1 MVNRIIKNIAI
12 IAHVDHGKT
21 TLIDQMLRQSG
32 TFRDNQQV
40 NERLMDCNDL
50 ERERGI
56 TISAKCTSINI
67 ENMHLNI
74 VDTPGHAD
82 FGGEVERILSMIDS
96 CLLLV
101 DASEGPMPQTK
112 FVLTKALALGLR
124 PIVVINKVDRS
135 AARPYEV
142 VDEILNLFISLNAN
156 DDQLDFPIIYASGK
170 DGWAINHL
178 DEERKDLMPLFK
190 MINKHVPVPKVNVEK
205 PFSMLAT
212 LLTADP
218 YLGRILTGKVYSGI
232 GKINMPIKSINLKGE
247 VIESGRLVKLF
258 GFNGINRVPVEKVRA
273 GDIIAIAG
281 LKHTSVADTICAIE
295 VDTPIPSNPVDPPTM
310 SITIGINTSPL
321 VGTEGTKLTS
331 NLIHQRLL
339 KEAESNVA
347 ISVKEAETKDFFEV
361 GGRGEL
367 QLGILI
373 ENMRREGFELSVLK
387 PRVIL
392 KEDPESGEVLEP
404 VEEVVIDVDEEF
416 SGIVVEKLSAR
427 KGDLVDMTNSG
438 HDKTR
443 IIFYIPTRTLIGYQ
457 REFFTDTRGTG
468 VLNRLFH
475 NYIPFKGHLKER
487 SNGSLISMAHGKATA
502 YSLWSIQDRGT
513 LFISPQDKVYD
524 GMIIGIHSRDNDLEV
539 NPVKGK
545 QLTNIRT
552 VLKDEGIRLT
562 TPRKLTIEDSIA
574 YLAEDEMLEVTPL
587 SFRLRKKL
595 LNPSD
600 RKKSQRDQN
609 KDQ

>member
-1 MVNRIIKNIAI
+1 MSDKIIKNIAI

-21 TLIDQMLRQSG
+21 TMIDQMLRQSG
-32 TFRDNQQV
+32 TFRDNQQMD
-40 NERLMDCNDL
+40 ERLMDCNDL
-50 ERERGI
+50 EKERGI
-56 TISAKCTSINI
+56 TINAKCTSITVGDL
-67 ENMHLNI
+67 HLNI

-112 FVLTKALALGLR
+112 FVLTKALALGLK
-124 PIVVINKVDRS
+124 PIVVINKIDRD

-142 VDEILNLFISLNAN
+142 VDEILNLFISLNAT
-156 DDQLDFPIIYASGK
+156 DEQLDFPVIYASGR
-170 DGWAINHL
+170 DGWAIDEL
-178 DEERKDLMPLFK
+178 DDERKDLTPLFK
-190 MINKHVPVPKVNVEK
+190 MIDKHVPVPSVDFDK
-205 PFSMLAT
+205 PFSMLST

-232 GKINMPIKSINLKGE
+232 GKINMPIKAMNLNGE
-247 VIESGRLVKLF
+247 VVESGRLVKLF
-258 GFNGINRVPVEKVRA
+258 GFKGINRVPIEEARA

-281 LKHTSVADTICAIE
+281 LKHASVSDTICATE
-295 VDTPIPSNPVDPPTM
+295 VETPIDSNPVDPPTM

-321 VGTEGTKLTS
+321 AGTEGSKLTS
-331 NLIHQRLL
+331 SLIKQRLL

-347 ISVKEAETKDFFEV
+347 ISVTESETKDFFEV

-387 PRVIL
+387 PKVIL
-392 KEDPESGEVLEP
+392 KKDPETGEVLEP
-404 VEEVVIDVDEEF
+404 IEEVVIDVDEEF
-416 SGIVVEKLSAR
+416 SGAVVEKLSAR
-427 KGDLVDMTNSG
+427 KGELVDMSTSG
-438 HDKTR
+438 SDKTR
-443 IIFYIPTRTLIGYQ
+443 IVFYVPTRTLMGYQ

-468 VLNRLFH
+468 ILNRIFH
-475 NYIPFKGHLKER
+475 EYVPFKGHMKER
-487 SNGSLISMAHGKATA
+487 QNGSLISMAQGAATA
-502 YSLWSIQDRGT
+502 YSLWSIQERGS

-545 QLTNIRT
+545 QLTNMRT
-552 VLKDEGIRLT
+552 TLKDEGIKLT
-562 TPRKLTIEDSIA
+562 TPKSLTIEDSIA
-574 YLAEDEMLEVTPL
+574 YLADDEMLEVTPD
-587 SFRLRKKL
+587 SFRLRKKFL
-595 LNPSD
+595 SATD
-600 RKKSQRDQN
+600 RKKYQREMN
-609 KDQ
+609 K

>member
-1 MVNRIIKNIAI
+1 MKNKVIKNIAI

-21 TLIDQMLRQSG
+21 TLIDQMLKQSG
-32 TFRDNQQV
+32 TFRDNQAV
-40 NERLMDCNDL
+40 DERLMDCNDL
-50 ERERGI
+50 EKERGI
-56 TISAKCTSINI
+56 TINAKCTSITVNGL
-67 ENMHLNI
+67 HFNI

-101 DASEGPMPQTK
+101 DATEGPMPQTK
-112 FVLTKALALGLR
+112 FVLTKALSLGLK
-124 PIVVINKVDRS
+124 PIVVINKVDRAS
-135 AARPYEV
+135 ARPYEV
-142 VDEILNLFISLNAN
+142 VDEILNLFISLNAS
-156 DDQLDFPIIYASGK
+156 DEQLDFPIVYASGR
-170 DGWAINHL
+170 DGWAVKHL
-178 DEERKDLMPLFK
+178 DDERKDLMPLFDTVDQ
-190 MINKHVPVPKVNVEK
+190 HVPVPDVDGNK

-218 YLGRILTGKVYSGI
+218 YLGRILTGKVYSGV
-232 GKINMPIKSINLKGE
+232 GKINMPIKALNLNGE
-247 VIESGRLVKLF
+247 VVETGRLVKLY
-258 GFNGINRVPVEKVRA
+258 GFNGINRVPVEEVVA

-281 LKHTSVADTICAIE
+281 LKHASVADTICAIE
-295 VDTPIPSNPVDPPTM
+295 IVEPIASNPIDPPTM
-310 SITIGINTSPL
+310 SITIGINNSPL
-321 VGTEGTKLTS
+321 SGTEGNKVTS
-331 NLIHQRLL
+331 SLIHQRLL

-347 ISVKEAETKDFFEV
+347 ISVTESEAKDFFEV

-387 PRVIL
+387 PKVIL
-392 KEDPESGEVLEP
+392 RKDPVSGEVLEP
-404 VEEVVIDVDEEF
+404 IEEVVIDVDEEF
-416 SGIVVEKLSAR
+416 SGVVVEKLSAR
-427 KGDLVDMTNSG
+427 KGELADMFSSG
-438 HDKTR
+438 NDKTR

-457 REFFTDTRGTG
+457 REFFTDTSGTG

-475 NYIPFKGHLKER
+475 QYVPFKGKVKER
-487 SNGSLISMAHGKATA
+487 QNGSLISMASGVATSYA
-502 YSLWSIQDRGT
+502 LWSIQERGA

-545 QLTNIRT
+545 QLTNVRT

-562 TPRKLTIEDSIA
+562 TPKKLTIEDSIA
-574 YLAEDEMLEVTPL
+574 YLAEDEMLEVTPVSL
-587 SFRLRKKL
+587 RLRKKL

-600 RKKSQRDQN
+600 RKKYQRDQG
-609 KDQ
+609 K

>member
-1 MVNRIIKNIAI
+1 MSDKIIKNIAI

-21 TLIDQMLRQSG
+21 TMIDQMLKQSG
-32 TFRDNQQV
+32 TFRDNQQMD
-40 NERLMDCNDL
+40 ERLMDCNDL
-50 ERERGI
+50 EKERGI
-56 TISAKCTSINI
+56 TINAKCTSI
-67 ENMHLNI
+67 EVDDLHLNI

-112 FVLTKALALGLR
+112 FVLTKALALGLK
-124 PIVVINKVDRS
+124 PIVVINKIDRD

-142 VDEILNLFISLNAN
+142 VDEILNLFISLNAT
-156 DDQLDFPIIYASGK
+156 DEQLEFPVIYASGR
-170 DGWAINHL
+170 DGWAIDEL
-178 DEERKDLMPLFK
+178 DDERKDLAPLFK
-190 MINKHVPVPKVNVEK
+190 MIDKHVPPPSVDFDK
-205 PFSMLAT
+205 PFSMLST

-232 GKINMPIKSINLKGE
+232 GKINMPIKAMNINGE
-247 VIESGRLVKLF
+247 VVESGRLVKLY
-258 GFNGINRVPVEKVRA
+258 GFKGINRVPVEEVRA

-281 LKHTSVADTICAIE
+281 LKHASVSDTICSTE
-295 VDTPIPSNPVDPPTM
+295 VETPIPSNPVDPPTM

-321 VGTEGTKLTS
+321 AGTEGSKLTS
-331 NLIHQRLL
+331 SLIKQRLL

-347 ISVKEAETKDFFEV
+347 ISVTEADSKDFFEV

-387 PRVIL
+387 PKVIL
-392 KEDPESGEVLEP
+392 KKDAETGEVLEP
-404 VEEVVIDVDEEF
+404 VEEIVIDVDEEF
-416 SGIVVEKLSAR
+416 SGAVVEKLSAR
-427 KGDLVDMTNSG
+427 KGELVDMSSSG
-438 HDKTR
+438 SDKTR
-443 IIFYIPTRTLIGYQ
+443 IVFYVPTRTLMGYQ

-468 VLNRLFH
+468 ILNRIFH
-475 NYIPFKGHLKER
+475 EYVPFKGHMKER
-487 SNGSLISMAHGKATA
+487 QNGSLISMAQGAATA
-502 YSLWSIQDRGT
+502 YSLWSIQERGS

-545 QLTNIRT
+545 QLTNMRT
-552 VLKDEGIRLT
+552 TLKDEGIKLT
-562 TPRKLTIEDSIA
+562 TPKSLTIEDSIA
-574 YLAEDEMLEVTPL
+574 YLADDEMLEVTPD
-587 SFRLRKKL
+587 SFRLRKKFL
-595 LNPSD
+595 SATD
-600 RKKSQRDQN
+600 RKKYQREQN
-609 KDQ
+609 KEA

>member
-1 MVNRIIKNIAI
+1 MSDKIIKNIAI

-21 TLIDQMLRQSG
+21 TMIDQMLKQSG
-32 TFRDNQQV
+32 TFRDNQQMD
-40 NERLMDCNDL
+40 ERLMDCNDL
-50 ERERGI
+50 EKERGI
-56 TISAKCTSINI
+56 TINAKCTSIKVGDL
-67 ENMHLNI
+67 HLNI

-112 FVLTKALALGLR
+112 FVLTKALALGLK
-124 PIVVINKVDRS
+124 PIVVINKIDRD

-142 VDEILNLFISLNAN
+142 VDEILNLFISLNAT
-156 DDQLDFPIIYASGK
+156 DEQLEFPVIYASGR
-170 DGWAINHL
+170 DGWAIDEL
-178 DEERKDLMPLFK
+178 DDERKDLMPLFK
-190 MINKHVPVPKVNVEK
+190 MIDKHVPVPSVDFDK
-205 PFSMLAT
+205 PFSMLST

-232 GKINMPIKSINLKGE
+232 GKINMPIKAMNLNGE
-247 VIESGRLVKLF
+247 VVESGRLVKLF
-258 GFNGINRVPVEKVRA
+258 GFKGINRVPIEEARA

-281 LKHTSVADTICAIE
+281 LKHASVSDTICATE
-295 VDTPIPSNPVDPPTM
+295 VETPIDSNPVDPPTM

-321 VGTEGTKLTS
+321 AGTEGSKLTS
-331 NLIHQRLL
+331 SLIKQRLL

-347 ISVKEAETKDFFEV
+347 ISVTESETKDFFEV

-387 PRVIL
+387 PKVIL
-392 KEDPESGEVLEP
+392 KKDPETGEVLEP

-416 SGIVVEKLSAR
+416 SGAVVEKLSAR
-427 KGDLVDMTNSG
+427 KGELVDMSTSG
-438 HDKTR
+438 SDKTR
-443 IIFYIPTRTLIGYQ
+443 IVFYVPTRTLMGYQ

-468 VLNRLFH
+468 ILNRIFH
-475 NYIPFKGHLKER
+475 EYVSFKGHMKER
-487 SNGSLISMAHGKATA
+487 QNGSLISMAQGAATA
-502 YSLWSIQDRGT
+502 YSLWSIQERGS

-545 QLTNIRT
+545 QLTNMRT
-552 VLKDEGIRLT
+552 TLKDEGIKLT
-562 TPRKLTIEDSIA
+562 TPKSLTIEDSIA
-574 YLAEDEMLEVTPL
+574 YLADDEMLEVTPD
-587 SFRLRKKL
+587 SFRLRKKFL
-595 LNPSD
+595 SATD
-600 RKKSQRDQN
+600 RKKYQREMN
-609 KDQ
+609 K

>member
-1 MVNRIIKNIAI
+1 MSDKIIKNIAI

-21 TLIDQMLRQSG
+21 TMIDQMLKQSG
-32 TFRDNQQV
+32 TFRDNQQMD
-40 NERLMDCNDL
+40 ERLMDCNDL
-50 ERERGI
+50 EKERGI
-56 TISAKCTSINI
+56 TINAKCTSIKVGDL
-67 ENMHLNI
+67 HLNI

-112 FVLTKALALGLR
+112 FVLTKALALGLK
-124 PIVVINKVDRS
+124 PIVVINKIDRD

-142 VDEILNLFISLNAN
+142 VDEILNLFISLNAT
-156 DDQLDFPIIYASGK
+156 DEQLDFPVIYASGR
-170 DGWAINHL
+170 DGWAIDEL
-178 DEERKDLMPLFK
+178 DDERKDLTPLFK
-190 MINKHVPVPKVNVEK
+190 MIDKHVPVPSVDFDK
-205 PFSMLAT
+205 PFSMLST

-232 GKINMPIKSINLKGE
+232 GKINMPIKAMNLNGE
-247 VIESGRLVKLF
+247 VVESGRLVKLF
-258 GFNGINRVPVEKVRA
+258 GFKGINRVPIEEARA

-281 LKHTSVADTICAIE
+281 LKHASVSDTICATE
-295 VDTPIPSNPVDPPTM
+295 VETPIDSNPVDPPTM

-321 VGTEGTKLTS
+321 AGTEGSKLTS
-331 NLIHQRLL
+331 SLIKQRLL

-347 ISVKEAETKDFFEV
+347 ISVTESETKDFFEV

-387 PRVIL
+387 PKVIL
-392 KEDPESGEVLEP
+392 KKDPETGDVLEP
-404 VEEVVIDVDEEF
+404 IEEVVIDVDEEF
-416 SGIVVEKLSAR
+416 SGAVVEKLSAR
-427 KGDLVDMTNSG
+427 KGELVDMSTSG
-438 HDKTR
+438 SDKTR
-443 IIFYIPTRTLIGYQ
+443 IVFYVPTRTLMGYQ

-468 VLNRLFH
+468 ILNRIFH
-475 NYIPFKGHLKER
+475 EYVPFKGHMKER
-487 SNGSLISMAHGKATA
+487 QNGSLISMAQGAATA
-502 YSLWSIQDRGT
+502 YSLWSIQERGS

-545 QLTNIRT
+545 QLTNMRT
-552 VLKDEGIRLT
+552 TLKDEGIKLT
-562 TPRKLTIEDSIA
+562 TPKSLTIEDSIA
-574 YLAEDEMLEVTPL
+574 YLADDEMLEVTPD
-587 SFRLRKKL
+587 SFRLRKKFL
-595 LNPSD
+595 SATD
-600 RKKSQRDQN
+600 RKKYQREMN
-609 KDQ
+609 K

>member
-1 MVNRIIKNIAI
+1 MSDKVIKNIAI

-21 TLIDQMLRQSG
+21 TMIDQMLRQSG
-32 TFRDNQQV
+32 TFRDNQQMD
-40 NERLMDCNDL
+40 ERLMDCNDL
-50 ERERGI
+50 EKERGI
-56 TISAKCTSINI
+56 TINAKCTSIKVGDL
-67 ENMHLNI
+67 HLNI

-112 FVLTKALALGLR
+112 FVLTKALALGLK
-124 PIVVINKVDRS
+124 PIVVINKIDRD

-142 VDEILNLFISLNAN
+142 VDEILNLFISLNAT
-156 DDQLDFPIIYASGK
+156 DEQLEFPVIYASGR
-170 DGWAINHL
+170 DGWAIDEL
-178 DEERKDLMPLFK
+178 DDERKDLTPLFK
-190 MINKHVPVPKVNVEK
+190 MIDKHVPTPSVDFDK
-205 PFSMLAT
+205 PFSMLST

-232 GKINMPIKSINLKGE
+232 GKINMPIKAMNLNGE
-247 VIESGRLVKLF
+247 VVESGRLVKLF
-258 GFNGINRVPVEKVRA
+258 GFKGINRVPIEEARA

-281 LKHTSVADTICAIE
+281 LKHASVSDTICATE
-295 VDTPIPSNPVDPPTM
+295 VETPIDSNPVDPPTM

-321 VGTEGTKLTS
+321 AGTEGSKLTS
-331 NLIHQRLL
+331 SLIKQRLL

-347 ISVKEAETKDFFEV
+347 ISVTEADSKDFFEV

-387 PRVIL
+387 PKVIL
-392 KEDPESGEVLEP
+392 KKDSDTGEVLEP
-404 VEEVVIDVDEEF
+404 IEEIVIDVDEEF
-416 SGIVVEKLSAR
+416 SGAVVEKLSAR
-427 KGDLVDMTNSG
+427 KGELVDMSTSG
-438 HDKTR
+438 SDKTR
-443 IIFYIPTRTLIGYQ
+443 NVFYVPTRTLMGYQ

-468 VLNRLFH
+468 ILNRIFH
-475 NYIPFKGHLKER
+475 EYVPFKGHMKER
-487 SNGSLISMAHGKATA
+487 QNGSLISMAQGAATA
-502 YSLWSIQDRGT
+502 YSLWSIQERGS

-545 QLTNIRT
+545 QLTNMRT
-552 VLKDEGIRLT
+552 TLKDEGIKLT
-562 TPRKLTIEDSIA
+562 TPKSLTIEDSIA
-574 YLAEDEMLEVTPL
+574 YLADDEMLEVTPD
-587 SFRLRKKL
+587 SFRLRKKFL
-595 LNPSD
+595 SATD
-600 RKKSQRDQN
+600 RKKYQREMN
-609 KDQ
+609 K